1 MAPLACKTCG
11 REIRIEGVPPGTSVT
26 CAVCGD
32 TYVVPGS
39 PQEPPTDTFST
50 VDETAI
56 NRPVAEPTSEAP
68 RDPPAFNPWLFVGAG
83 LVGFVILVLFCC
95 VLLVGAVRAWRGN

>member
-1 MAPLACKTCG
+1 MAPLPCKTCG

-26 CAVCGD
+26 CAACGD
-32 TYVVPGS
+32 TCFVPGS
-39 PQEPPTDTFST
+39 SPEHPTDTFST

-56 NRPVAEPTSEAP
+56 NHPVAERTSEAH
-68 RDPPAFNPWLFVGAG
+68 RGPPALNPWLFVGVG
-83 LVGFVILVLFCC
+83 MVGFVILVLFCC